1 MKKLLSVIVMVA
13 MLVTAMLP
21 AFATMAADA
30 LALGTDEAYLV
41 KNADGLGEAT
51 TNLAITANP
60 GFSDISLML
69 YYDTANVNVSAVEA
83 ADSPYFDYL
92 SVGSAKKSILAA
104 VKKHFTAAGVA
115 TSATIYGIQI
125 DINVANVDTGEPITM
140 TDLGNIA
147 NLVVTSVAGYSEL
160 TAESSVEIGYFFIS
174 ANNADGVDV
183 AYPAPTTISFTLDP
197 WASYAE
203 TEKSFDTFT
212 FAVDDMIAYQGKT
225 IVDVPVKIYGNEN
238 NENGFYSSVLLYYF
252 PKEIKLVD
260 IIYNSAELPAI
271 TDITWNKDYCLK
283 DAYEQGEDLNGA
295 IKEAFENAGL
305 DWQNMDVYCTTVFPD
320 VTDTEVT
327 GSTTVNAIYYTLRF
341 EIPADAK
348 PGTKWE
354 IKMMGNSKDTT
365 GFVGGT
371 TVDDLKPISY
381 GMDDGYIKVRSKDGS
396 CDHANTTEVIVTEA
410 TCTSVGYKNIVCAD
424 CGEILE
430 ANVEIPMANHQYSSV
445 VTDPTCTVDGY
456 TTYTCDVCGDSY
468 VSDTVTAPGH
478 TAGERVVTSE
488 PTYDAEGAYEIRCS
502 VCGEL
507 LETGSI
513 PKLVKTGISVGS
525 AASKPGNTVVVP
537 VSVSD
542 NTGMFITRLTVTYDA
557 TKLAFV
563 EAVNGE
569 VFADATNVL
578 FTKVEDGNLTLYF
591 EAADNADVTANGVLA
606 NLKFNVIDDETI
618 VGATDI
624 AVTVEDATNYAGEDL
639 VVETANGTVT
649 IAANQKITVPAKEVE
664 ILKDVEVPVAIEAN
678 EGVWALRLEVAYDA
692 NLLTFKSVK
701 SGLFTLNE
709 GEHYS
714 VANGVITVF
723 VDAADM
729 ENVIADGTLF
739 TLAFTAGDAEG
750 VSAIDVTVLEAIDV
764 DSNDVALKVFDGSV
778 TVIPCKHTDYTTE
791 VTKAPSVEEEGVL
804 SYICSNCGEIFKTEP
819 IARLAGVTVG
829 TVSAEAG
836 APVAVPVTISTN
848 PGTYSL
854 SMEFAYDT
862 DALTFV
868 NVTSG
873 LFTADEF
880 SASVH
885 DGVLTVYV
893 EADAVENITGDGVA
907 FTLNFTAANTAEGTY
922 AIDGTLVAEN
932 TVNVDSEEVAFAI
945 VDGAVDVANNF
956 VARIGDAYF
965 TDLRTAF
972 EAAVDGD
979 VVVITKDF
987 SYGVDE
993 DWKTSGVVIRE
1004 KKVTLD
1010 LAGHTVTADFG
1021 EGNNN
1026 WCGLYIFDSELT
1038 VTGDG
1043 TFTAFATTGGYVFHV
1058 VRSDLYIENGTFSG
1072 NPTVVNVQVGTAY
1085 IRGGRFST
1093 PDEDKRYV
1101 LNCIDA
1107 NYKNGTADIVVTGG
1121 YFLDFDPANCAAE
1134 GAGTDFVPVD
1144 YKSIAA
1150 EEEGWFTVVPCDPHD
1165 YVETDRVDSTC
1176 TEAGHVTYTCA
1187 NCGRTYDEDLELADH
1202 TPGEWTVV
1210 TEATAG
1216 ADGREAIFCT
1226 VCGEELDSRVIPAL
1240 GFIHKVSGND
1250 YVKSAELDGD
1260 TIKIIT
1266 SGTAIDFAKFAI
1278 GYTAGITLDAE
1289 GVNLTNVTSTWAYV
1303 TLDLPTDG
1311 GTVTC
1316 TDSKGISKTYTVEV
1330 TASPSSYK
1338 YYTAVAGGYT
1348 VESVDS
1354 TTEADTFF
1362 VYAKPN
1368 VDNAT
1373 LMIQIPA
1380 VNKYTY
1386 SDGLTI
1392 VTEGNNVYF
1401 KAYAATDNQY
1411 TITVTTPNGGP
1422 KTYTVNYVFNNDYY
1436 LDVQAGYTVSR
1447 VDSTTEADT
1456 FYVYAKANVKSA
1468 ALMLQ
1473 IPAANTYSC
1482 SEGLTIVKN
1491 GTYVYFKA
1499 MASAQNN
1506 MYTIT
1511 VTTPDG
1517 VAKDYTVY
1525 YMFESIIA
1533 GCQGGY
1539 MVDDCSMDGKTINIT
1554 VSGAYSYASFRGLF
1568 KNTTTTIQCPDDID
1582 VVMSGSIHWFKIYN
1596 DGTGSVTKQ
1605 ITATDATTGITEV
1618 YTVNVTFGA

>member
-21 AFATMAADA
+21 AFATVAADA
-30 LALGTDEAYLV
+30 LEFGIDEAYLV
-41 KNADGLGEAT
+41 KNADGVGEAT

-60 GFSDISLML
+60 GFSDISFMV
-69 YYDTANVNVSAVEA
+69 YYNTNNANVTADVA
-83 ADSPYFDYL
+83 ADTPYVDAVG
-92 SVGSAKKSILAA
+92 VGSAKKSTLAA
-104 VKKHFTAAGVA
+104 VKKLFTAAGVA
-115 TSATIYGIQI
+115 TGATIYGIQI
-125 DINVANVDTGEPITM
+125 DVNVADAETGDPITT

-147 NLVVTSVAGYSEL
+147 TLVVDTVAKYSDL
-160 TAESSVEIGYFFIS
+160 TAESSVEIGYFIIS
-174 ANNADGVDV
+174 ASNADGDDV
-183 AYPAPTTISFTLDP
+183 AYPDPATVSFTIDP
-197 WASYAE
+197 WAPYLAQ
-203 TEKSFDTFT
+203 EKSFDTFT
-212 FAVDDMIAYQGKT
+212 FAVDDMIAYEGT
-225 IVDVPVKIYGNEN
+225 TTVDVPVKIYGNEN
-238 NENGFYSSVLLYYF
+238 NEYGFWATKLFYCF
-252 PKEIKLVD
+252 PKDIKLVD
-260 IIYNSAELPAI
+260 VIYNSAELPAI
-271 TDITWNKDYCLK
+271 TDVTWTKDYCLK
-283 DAYEQGEDLNGA
+283 DAYEQDPENINGNINYA
-295 IKEAFENAGL
+295 IMEAFEEAGF
-305 DWQNMDVYCTTVFPD
+305 DWQNMDVYSTAVYLD
-320 VTDTEVT
+320 VIDTNDN
-327 GSTTVNAIYYTLRF
+327 TTVNGLYYTLRF

-348 PGTKWE
+348 PGTKWV
-354 IKMMGNSKDTT
+354 INMMGSQLDTV

-371 TVDDLKPISY
+371 AVENLGPIPY
-381 GMDDGYIKVRSKDGS
+381 GMDDGYIKVRSKGSS
-396 CDHANTTEVIVTEA
+396 CDHATTTEVVVTEP

-430 ANVEIPMANHQYSSV
+430 ANVEIPMANHQYGTV
-445 VTDPTCTVDGY
+445 VTNPTCTEQGY
-456 TTYTCDVCGDSY
+456 TTYTCSVCGDSY
-468 VSDTVTAPGH
+468 VDDYVDALGH
-478 TAGERVVTSE
+478 TAGERVVTVE
-488 PTYDAEGAYEIRCS
+488 PTYDAEGTYEIHCS

-507 LETGSI
+507 LESGSI
-513 PKLVKTGISVGS
+513 PKLVKTGITVGS
-525 AASKPGNTVVVP
+525 AASKPGNTVVIP

-557 TKLAFV
+557 TKLEFV

-578 FTKVEDGNLTLYF
+578 FTKVSDGNLTLYF

-624 AVTVEDATNYAGEDL
+624 EVTVEDATNYAGEDL

-678 EGVWALRLEVAYDA
+678 EGVWALRLEIAYDA
-692 NLLTFKSVK
+692 ELLTFKSVK

-714 VANGVITVF
+714 VADGVITVF

-804 SYICSNCGEIFKTEP
+804 SYICSNCGETFKTEP

-836 APVAVPVTISTN
+836 AAVAVPVTISTN

-854 SMEFAYDT
+854 SMEFRYDT

-893 EADAVENITGDGVA
+893 EADAVENITDDGVA
-907 FTLNFTAANTAEGTY
+907 FTLNFTVANTAEGTY

-932 TVNVDSEEVAFAI
+932 TVNVDSEEVAFSI

-1240 GFIHKVSGND
+1240 GYILKVSAND
-1250 YVKSAELDGD
+1250 YVKSATLDGT
-1260 TIKIIT
+1260 TIKIVT
-1266 SGTAIDFAKFAI
+1266 SATATTTAKFAI
-1278 GYTAGITLDAE
+1278 GYTEGVTFTTE
-1289 GVNLTNVTSTWAYV
+1289 GVNAGMVRSTWAYI
-1303 TLDLPTDG
+1303 TLDLPTNG
-1311 GTVTC
+1311 GKIIC
-1316 TDSKGISKTYTVEV
+1316 TDTAGNTQEYTVEV
-1330 TASPSSYK
+1330 TSTAPVYK
-1338 YYTAVAGGYT
+1338 YYNAVAGGYT
-1348 VESVDS
+1348 VDRVETSE
-1354 TTEADTFF
+1354 TAADTFY

-1368 VDNAT
+1368 MNNAT
-1373 LMIQIPA
+1373 IMLQIPA
-1380 VNKYTY
+1380 YNTYTC
-1386 SDGLTI
+1386 SEGLT
-1392 VTEGNNVYF
+1392 VVPQGNNVYF
-1401 KAYAATDNQY
+1401 KAYSTAQSNTY
-1411 TITVTTPNGGP
+1411 TIT
-1422 KTYTVNYVFNNDYY
+1422 
-1436 LDVQAGYTVSR
+1436 
-1447 VDSTTEADT
+1447 
-1456 FYVYAKANVKSA
+1456 
-1468 ALMLQ
+1468 
-1473 IPAANTYSC
+1473 I
-1482 SEGLTIVKN
+1482 
-1491 GTYVYFKA
+1491 
-1499 MASAQNN
+1499 
-1506 MYTIT
+1506 
-1511 VTTPDG
+1511 TTPDG
-1517 VAKDYTVY
+1517 VAKTYTVY
-1525 YMFESIIA
+1525 YVFDNTLIA
-1533 GCQGGY
+1533 NCQGGY
-1539 MVDDCSMDGKTINIT
+1539 MVDGYTMTGNTIDLT
-1554 VSGAYSYASFRGLF
+1554 VNEAYGYASFRFLF
-1568 KNTTTTIQCPDDID
+1568 NNTTTTLEWPEDVD
-1582 VVMSGSIHWFKIYN
+1582 VVMAGAIHWFKIYN
-1596 DGTGSVTKQ
+1596 DGTGYVTKT
-1605 ITATDATTGITEV
+1605 IVATDTATGIVET
-1618 YTVNVTFGA
+1618 YTVNVTFGSYN